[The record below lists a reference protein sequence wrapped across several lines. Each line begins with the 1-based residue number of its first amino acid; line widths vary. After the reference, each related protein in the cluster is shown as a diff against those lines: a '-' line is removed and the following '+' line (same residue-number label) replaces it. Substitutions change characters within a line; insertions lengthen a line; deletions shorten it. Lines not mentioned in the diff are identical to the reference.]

1 MSVHV
6 LLLLPVGGRSAGV
19 LRAGSS
25 RHFLALRPPAL
36 VNRDYDPRVLVIVA
50 VQATSSA
57 AVGQSGTC
65 ATCSPQTTS
74 ALPST
79 VHDGAKPR

>member
-1 MSVHV
+1 MHV
-6 LLLLPVGGRSAGV
+6 LLLLPVGGSSAGV

-57 AVGQSGTC
+57 AVGQSGKLVQLILPKQLPP
-65 ATCSPQTTS
+65 SP
-74 ALPST
+74 
-79 VHDGAKPR
+79 DGSRWGET